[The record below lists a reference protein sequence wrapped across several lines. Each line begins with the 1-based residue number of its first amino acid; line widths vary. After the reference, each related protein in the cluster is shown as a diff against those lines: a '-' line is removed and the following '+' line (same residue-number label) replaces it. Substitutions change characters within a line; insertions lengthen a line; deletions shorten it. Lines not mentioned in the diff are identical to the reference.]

1 MLNIAVV
8 GSGRGSNF
16 QAILTAMQQGNVPG
30 ARICLVV
37 SNNSGAG
44 ILEIARANALPAVHL
59 SQTQFPDEQAFAAGM
74 LNLLHEHGADFIV
87 LAGYMKRVPRE
98 VVRAFRDRMVNIHP
112 ALLPKHGGKGM
123 YGPHVHEA
131 VIAARERLSGAT
143 VHYVDEEYDHG
154 RIVLQRSVPVFAED
168 TPETLAARVLEVEHT
183 LYPDAIRQLAALHAA
198 EAVR

>member
-1 MLNIAVV
+1 
-8 GSGRGSNF
+8 
-16 QAILTAMQQGNVPG
+16 
-30 ARICLVV
+30 
-37 SNNSGAG
+37 
-44 ILEIARANALPAVHL
+44 
-59 SQTQFPDEQAFAAGM
+59 M

-123 YGPHVHEA
+123 YGLHVHEA

-198 EAVR
+198 EVVR

>member
-1 MLNIAVV
+1 
-8 GSGRGSNF
+8 
-16 QAILTAMQQGNVPG
+16 
-30 ARICLVV
+30 
-37 SNNSGAG
+37 
-44 ILEIARANALPAVHL
+44 
-59 SQTQFPDEQAFAAGM
+59 M

>member
-16 QAILTAMQQGNVPG
+16 QAILTAMQRGNVPD

-198 EAVR
+198 EVVR

>member
-1 MLNIAVV
+1 
-8 GSGRGSNF
+8 
-16 QAILTAMQQGNVPG
+16 
-30 ARICLVV
+30 
-37 SNNSGAG
+37 
-44 ILEIARANALPAVHL
+44 
-59 SQTQFPDEQAFAAGM
+59 M

-123 YGPHVHEA
+123 YGLHVHEA

>member
-44 ILEIARANALPAVHL
+44 ILEIARTNALPAVHL

-74 LNLLHEHGADFIV
+74 VNLLHEHGADFIV

-123 YGPHVHEA
+123 YGLHVHEA

-168 TPETLAARVLEVEHT
+168 TPETLAARVLEAEHA